1 MLRSLFFISILILFC
16 FAGDLDPFN
25 RVPDKAPSTRTR
37 PGGGRSFPAFGANGL
52 PGVQTAGGM
61 AGQGQ
66 GGLQGFPG
74 GQGGFQGGQGQGGLQ
89 GQGFPRLPGQ
99 GGIQGGQ
106 GGLQGFPGGQGQGGF
121 QGGQGQGGLQGFPGG
136 QGQGGFQGGQGQG
149 GFQGGQGQGG
159 LQGFPGGQGTKPGQG
174 SLLNAIPILNT
185 EVGYRH
191 SNTCYIPYQRE
202 TCAPHFIIAGA
213 MKTGTTSMF
222 SYLLNHPNILPL
234 KSDAQLNGR
243 PILAN
248 KEIRFFNDPSY
259 SQIVKTFGVTNAINQ
274 YFDVFPD
281 IDKDWKIITGE
292 SSPMY
297 IVRFCPC
304 VYSFWR
310 N

>member
-74 GQGGFQGGQGQGGLQ
+74 GQGQGGLQ

-106 GGLQGFPGGQGQGGF
+106 GGLQGFP
-121 QGGQGQGGLQGFPGG
+121 
-136 QGQGGFQGGQGQG
+136 
-149 GFQGGQGQGG
+149 GGQGQGG

-297 IVRFCPC
+297 IVRFFALLFIHFRETNFF
-304 VYSFWR
+304 S
-310 N
+310 NSAKKKL

>member
-1 MLRSLFFISILILFC
+1 
-16 FAGDLDPFN
+16 
-25 RVPDKAPSTRTR
+25 
-37 PGGGRSFPAFGANGL
+37 
-52 PGVQTAGGM
+52 
-61 AGQGQ
+61 
-66 GGLQGFPG
+66 
-74 GQGGFQGGQGQGGLQ
+74 
-89 GQGFPRLPGQ
+89 
-99 GGIQGGQ
+99 
-106 GGLQGFPGGQGQGGF
+106 
-121 QGGQGQGGLQGFPGG
+121 
-136 QGQGGFQGGQGQG
+136 
-149 GFQGGQGQGG
+149 
-159 LQGFPGGQGTKPGQG
+159 
-174 SLLNAIPILNT
+174 
-185 EVGYRH
+185 
-191 SNTCYIPYQRE
+191 
-202 TCAPHFIIAGA
+202 